1 MKKVIALSAA
11 LLMVTAS
18 FATEGKGSLKVK
30 AEKSTLIWTGKK
42 ITGSSHSGTIA
53 VQSGSIDLQDG
64 MIAKADIIIDMM
76 NMTCTDDMEQQYKDK
91 LIGHL
96 QSEDFFNTDAHKTA
110 TFKLTEFK
118 RGKRNIY
125 NVTGELTIKGITK
138 EISFPATVNVTDG
151 NVTVDAEVSIDRTK
165 WDVHYGSGSIFDGL
179 GDNAILDNVDINI
192 HLEASK

>member
-30 AEKSTLIWTGKK
+30 AEKSTVNWTGTK

-53 VQSGSIDLQDG
+53 VQSGSIDLKDG
-64 MIAKADIIIDMM
+64 MIAQADIVIDMV
-76 NMTCTDDMEQQYKDK
+76 NMTCTDEMDQEYKDK

-96 QSEDFFNTDAHKTA
+96 QSEDFFNTASHKTA
-110 TFKLTEFK
+110 TFKLTDFQ
-118 RGKRNIY
+118 RDKRNVY

-138 EISFPATVNVTDG
+138 EINFPATVSVTDG

-179 GDNAILDNVDINI
+179 GDNAILDDIDINI